1 MYESVLDQVKERI
14 YIIGLDY
21 RYIYANRRVIEFE
34 GWTANEIVG
43 RHVVDLVGPII
54 FKRLVKPRLDRC
66 LRGED
71 VNFQHWVTTRSGKR
85 QYIDVLLSP
94 FREWDGKII
103 GVIVTIRDKTEQK
116 ELRDKL
122 KGQSDLY
129 RRIIENTVAGVA
141 ILDRGKLVFANRALK
156 SMFGYAPDDETLI
169 RKDPMSFVAPY
180 DRGRIRSYYEAHL
193 EGYRGTRQYAYDGLR
208 KDGRI
213 INVVVSSDDVLWRG
227 RWARQLVILNITKQ
241 VAAEQA
247 LLASAA
253 SFRDVVEGSQ
263 QGIYAIEG
271 ERYTYVNQAFAELL
285 GYSVQEMK
293 SAPIETFFAEHEWEH
308 TRQNRNDRF
317 QKDPPSRIYELDALH
332 KDGHIVRIQQCVR
345 LTDNWFG
352 KPAILGFVVDVT
364 DRHRAEQELLEERNL
379 LRSIIDNIPAVVF
392 AKDRDGRFLIKNKA
406 GAEFVGEADPA
417 KVIGKDNS
425 DYYPPDLVATF
436 RAAEVEIMEAG
447 KPQIDNRREFL
458 CPGTGKV
465 VTISGHCAPLRNA
478 DHEII
483 GIVGVGMDISEHC
496 RAEVALRESDLRF
509 KDIAEAS
516 SDWFWEMDAELRF
529 SYFSDRVAELSG
541 TDIEATLGKKRS
553 EIAIEIDS
561 ACLQHFDDLEHHRPF
576 RNFRYVKH
584 GDDGKTYH
592 ISISGVPIF
601 DQDGSFKGY
610 RGAGTNI
617 TKEIEAQQALAK
629 ERNLL
634 RAIIDNIPDAIYA
647 KDHQAR
653 FTLKN
658 EFDAKLMGALTPDE
672 TIGKTDFDYYP
683 QEIAEDLY
691 RDDIDV
697 IRTGMPIF
705 NKVEQLARSDDGEAL
720 WYSTTKLPLRDS
732 NHQIVGLVGI
742 GRDITEAKHLADRL
756 HHQATHDSLTDLLNR
771 AEFEH
776 RLASSLATAK
786 ATGRASVLC
795 YIDFDQFKILNDS
808 AGHMAGD
815 QLIRQMANLFQ
826 ERAEAIQA
834 TLARLG
840 GDEFGL
846 LIEDCT
852 LDHGRRFAQDLID
865 AARTVR
871 FSWEGRSF
879 GVSISVG
886 LTVIDRDLRDV
897 NDALAQADI
906 ACYAA
911 KDNGRGRL
919 CVYQASDQETQRR
932 HDEVLRAASLEHA
945 IANNKLSLV
954 AQPIVRLLSE
964 GLPISHYEIL
974 LRLQGPDGKELLP
987 GAFIPAAERYG
998 LMSMI
1003 DQWVVQTSLDALAGI
1018 AGPVDGL
1025 RFNINL
1031 SGHSLTDAAFQDC
1044 LRSML
1049 KESSV
1054 SSESLCF
1061 EITETAV
1068 ISNLALAK
1076 RFVGELRDLGC
1087 SIALDDFGCGLSSF
1101 SYLKQFPVD
1110 YIKIDGS
1117 FIKHIADDATDRA
1130 IVEAINHVGHVSK
1143 LRTVA
1148 ECVEDEGLVGP
1159 LRDLGIDYAQG
1170 LALGSTEPLADVLQ
1184 ALQTETTR

>member
-1 MYESVLDQVKERI
+1 
-14 YIIGLDY
+14 
-21 RYIYANRRVIEFE
+21 
-34 GWTANEIVG
+34 
-43 RHVVDLVGPII
+43 
-54 FKRLVKPRLDRC
+54 
-66 LRGED
+66 
-71 VNFQHWVTTRSGKR
+71 
-85 QYIDVLLSP
+85 
-94 FREWDGKII
+94 
-103 GVIVTIRDKTEQK
+103 
-116 ELRDKL
+116 
-122 KGQSDLY
+122 
-129 RRIIENTVAGVA
+129 
-141 ILDRGKLVFANRALK
+141 
-156 SMFGYAPDDETLI
+156 MFGYAPDDETLI

-180 DRGRIRSYYEAHL
+180 DRGRIRSYYKAHL
-193 EGYRGTRQYAYDGLR
+193 HGYRGTRQYAYDGLR

-213 INVVVSSDDVLWRG
+213 INIVVSSDDVLWRG
-227 RWARQLVILNITKQ
+227 RWARQLVVLNITKQ
-241 VAAEQA
+241 VSAEQA

-253 SFRDVVEGSQ
+253 SFRDVIEGSP
-263 QGIYAIEG
+263 QGFYAIEG
-271 ERYTYVNQAFAELL
+271 DCYTYVNQAFADLL
-285 GYSVQEMK
+285 GYSVDEMK
-293 SAPIETFFAEHEWEH
+293 SAPIESFFAEHEWQH
-308 TRQNRNDRF
+308 TRQNRSDRF

-345 LTDNWFG
+345 LTENWFG
-352 KPAILGFVVDVT
+352 KPAILGFVIDVT

-392 AKDRDGRFLIKNKA
+392 AKDRDGKFLITNKT
-406 GAEFVGEADPA
+406 GAEFVGESDPA
-417 KVIGKDNS
+417 NLIGKDNN
-425 DYYPPDLVATF
+425 DFYPPDLVAMF
-436 RAAEVEIMEAG
+436 RAAEAEIIETG
-447 KPQIDNRREFL
+447 KPQIDHRDEFI

-465 VTISGHCAPLRNA
+465 VHVSGNCAPLRNA
-478 DHEII
+478 EREII
-483 GIVGVGMDISEHC
+483 GIVGVGLDITERC
-496 RAEVALRESDLRF
+496 KAETALRESEQRF
-509 KDIAEAS
+509 RDIADVA

-553 EIAIEIDS
+553 EIAIEIDDV
-561 ACLQHFDDLEHHRPF
+561 CRRHFDDLDHRRPF

-592 ISISGVPIF
+592 ISISGVPVF
-601 DQDGSFKGY
+601 DADGSFKGY

-617 TKEIEAQQALAK
+617 TKEVEAQQALAK

-647 KDHQAR
+647 KDRQAR

-658 EFDAKLMGALTPDE
+658 DFDAKLMGAATPDE
-672 TIGKTDFDYYP
+672 AIGKTDFDYYP
-683 QEIAEDLY
+683 QEVAEDLY
-691 RDDIDV
+691 RDDLEV
-697 IRTGMPIF
+697 IQSGTPIF
-705 NKVEQLARSDDGEAL
+705 NKVEQLVRSEDGEAL

-732 NHQIVGLVGI
+732 DHHIVGLVGI
-742 GRDITEAKHLADRL
+742 SRDITDAKHLADRL

-771 AEFEH
+771 AEFER

-786 ATGRASVLC
+786 SIGRASILC

-815 QLIRQMANLFQ
+815 QLIRQMASLFQ
-826 ERAEAIQA
+826 ERAKAIQA

-852 LDHGRRFAQDLID
+852 FDQGKRIAQDLID
-865 AARTVR
+865 AARTAR

-886 LTVIDRDLRDV
+886 LTRIDRDLRDV
-897 NDALAQADI
+897 DDALAQADI

-919 CVYQASDQETQRR
+919 CVYQASDEETQHR
-932 HDEVLRAASLEHA
+932 HEEVLRAASLEQA
-945 IANNKLSLV
+945 IANNNLSLV
-954 AQPIVRLLSE
+954 AQPIVRLSDDA
-964 GLPISHYEIL
+964 LPISHYEIL
-974 LRLQGPDGKELLP
+974 LRLQGPDGEQLLP

-1003 DQWVVQTSLDALAGI
+1003 DQWVVQTSLDALADI
-1018 AGPVDGL
+1018 ARPVDGL

-1031 SGHSLTDAAFQDC
+1031 SGHSLTDTAFQDS
-1044 LRSML
+1044 LRHML
-1049 KESSV
+1049 KASSV
-1054 SSESLCF
+1054 PSESLCF

-1076 RFVGELRDLGC
+1076 RFVSELRDLGC
-1087 SIALDDFGCGLSSF
+1087 GIALDDFGCGLSSF
-1101 SYLKQFPVD
+1101 SYLKQFPLD

-1130 IVEAINHVGHVSK
+1130 IVEAINHVGHVSM

-1148 ECVEDEGLVGP
+1148 ECVEDELLIGP
-1159 LRDLGIDYAQG
+1159 LRELRIDYAQG
-1170 LALGSTEPLADVLQ
+1170 LAFGAAEPLSDVLRT
-1184 ALQTETTR
+1184 LQTKT

>member
-21 RYIYANRRVIEFE
+21 RYLYANRRVIEFE
-34 GWTANEIVG
+34 GWTASEIVG

-66 LRGED
+66 FRGED

-103 GVIVTIRDKTEQK
+103 GAIVTIRDKTEQK
-116 ELRDKL
+116 ELREKL
-122 KGQSDLY
+122 RDQSDLY

-141 ILDRGKLVFANRALK
+141 ILDKGKLVFANRALK

-180 DRGRIRSYYEAHL
+180 DRGRIRSYYKAHL
-193 EGYRGTRQYAYDGLR
+193 DGFRGTRQYAYDGLR

-213 INVVVSSDDVLWRG
+213 INIVVSSDDVLWRG
-227 RWARQLVILNITKQ
+227 RWARQLVVLNITKQ
-241 VAAEQA
+241 VSAEQA

-253 SFRDVVEGSQ
+253 SFRDVIEGSP
-263 QGIYAIEG
+263 QGFYAIEG
-271 ERYTYVNQAFAELL
+271 DCYTYVNEAFADLL
-285 GYSVQEMK
+285 GYSVDEMK
-293 SAPIETFFAEHEWEH
+293 SAPIESFFADHEWQH
-308 TRQNRNDRF
+308 TRQNRSDRF

-332 KDGHIVRIQQCVR
+332 KDGHIIRIQQCVR
-345 LTDNWFG
+345 LTENWFG
-352 KPAILGFVVDVT
+352 KPAILGFVIDVT

-392 AKDRDGRFLIKNKA
+392 AKDREGKFLIKNKT
-406 GAEFVGEADPA
+406 GAEFVGESDPA
-417 KVIGKDNS
+417 NLIGKDNS
-425 DYYPPDLVATF
+425 AFYPPDLAATF
-436 RAAEVEIMEAG
+436 RAAEVDIIETG
-447 KPQIDNRREFL
+447 KPHIDNRNEFV
-458 CPGTGKV
+458 CPGTGKLV
-465 VTISGHCAPLRNA
+465 HISGHCGPLRNA
-478 DHEII
+478 DNEII
-483 GIVGVGMDISEHC
+483 GIVGVGLDITEHC
-496 RAEVALRESDLRF
+496 KAEAALRESEQRF
-509 KDIAEAS
+509 RDIAEAS
-516 SDWFWEMDAELRF
+516 SDWFWEMDADLCF
-529 SYFSDRVAELSG
+529 TYFSEGAAERAG
-541 TDIEATLGKKRS
+541 TIPEAMIGKPRTVFVL
-553 EIAIEIDS
+553 EMDDNWRAHI
-561 ACLQHFDDLEHHRPF
+561 DDLEHRRPF
-576 RNFRYVKH
+576 RDFRYAKI
-584 GDDGKTYH
+584 GTDGSTYYL
-592 ISISGVPIF
+592 SISGFPIF
-601 DQDGSFKGY
+601 DDEGAFQGY

-617 TKEIEAQQALAK
+617 TKEVEAQQALAK

-647 KDHQAR
+647 KDRQAR

-658 EFDAKLMGALTPDE
+658 DFDAKLMGAETPDQ
-672 TIGKTDFDYYP
+672 TLGKTDFDYYP
-683 QEIAEDLY
+683 QEIAEGLY
-691 RDDIDV
+691 RDDMDIIQSGV
-697 IRTGMPIF
+697 PIF
-705 NKVEQLARSDDGEAL
+705 NKVEQLVRSEDGEAL

-732 NHQIVGLVGI
+732 GNQVVGLVGI

-776 RLASSLATAK
+776 RLSSSLANAK
-786 ATGRASVLC
+786 ATGRASILC
-795 YIDFDQFKILNDS
+795 YVDFDQFKILNDS
-808 AGHMAGD
+808 VGHMAGD
-815 QLIRQMANLFQ
+815 QLIRQMANLFL

-846 LIEDCT
+846 LIENCT
-852 LDHGRRFAQDLID
+852 LDQGRRFAQDLVD

-871 FSWEGRSF
+871 FSWEDQSF

-886 LTVIDRDLRDV
+886 LTVIDRNLRDV
-897 NDALAQADI
+897 DDALAQADI

-919 CVYQASDQETQRR
+919 CVYQASDEETQRR
-932 HDEVLRAASLEHA
+932 HTELLRAASLENA
-945 IANNKLSLV
+945 IANNSLSLM
-954 AQPIVRLLSE
+954 AQPIVRLSDNA
-964 GLPISHYEIL
+964 LPVSHYEIL
-974 LRLQGPDGKELLP
+974 LRLIGPDGEQLLP

-1003 DQWVVQTSLDALAGI
+1003 DQWVVQTSLDVLADV
-1018 AGPVDGL
+1018 ARPVDGL

-1031 SGHSLTDAAFQDC
+1031 SGHSLTDAAFQDN
-1044 LRSML
+1044 LRGML
-1049 KESSV
+1049 KESAV
-1054 SSESLCF
+1054 PSESLCF

-1076 RFVGELRDLGC
+1076 RFISELRDLGC
-1087 SIALDDFGCGLSSF
+1087 GIALDDFGCGLSSF

-1130 IVEAINHVGHVSK
+1130 IVEAINHVSHVSK

-1148 ECVEDEGLVGP
+1148 ECVEDQQLIGP
-1159 LRDLGIDYAQG
+1159 LRDLRIDYAQG
-1170 LALGSTEPLADVLQ
+1170 LAFGSAKPLEDVLG
-1184 ALQTETTR
+1184 ALHSKT